1 MGPPNIAQPPGN
13 QPIDTFTRHNE
24 PVVTKVVGWAQRQ
37 KKFDYFD
44 EKDKMVLGLT
54 VIPDPTASTHQFAK
68 KSFQKPPSHCRNM
81 VDTTLAVVLLTTA
94 LSVVSIIGLLGVSWL
109 GALLL
114 G

>member
-1 MGPPNIAQPPGN
+1 
-13 QPIDTFTRHNE
+13 
-24 PVVTKVVGWAQRQ
+24 
-37 KKFDYFD
+37 
-44 EKDKMVLGLT
+44 
-54 VIPDPTASTHQFAK
+54 
-68 KSFQKPPSHCRNM
+68 M